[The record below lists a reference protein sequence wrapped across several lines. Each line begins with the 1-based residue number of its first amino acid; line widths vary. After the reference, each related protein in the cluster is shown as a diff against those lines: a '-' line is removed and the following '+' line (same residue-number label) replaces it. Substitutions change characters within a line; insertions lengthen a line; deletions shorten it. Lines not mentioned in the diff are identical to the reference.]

1 MNCPKCAY
9 ELVNKYYKGMFEVE
23 YCPNCRGMW
32 LDFDELDTLEDVRF
46 RDDDLKGSLV
56 HRAEPT
62 GFRCPRC
69 DQALHQFE
77 YRLFG
82 LKLDYCPDNSHGFWL
97 DAGED
102 ERVIAI
108 MQQRAAEVQR
118 KQDAESEWR
127 QVLKKI
133 KSKSF
138 FDELFK

>member
-1 MNCPKCAY
+1 
-9 ELVNKYYKGMFEVE
+9 MFEVE

-56 HRAEPT
+56 HHAEPT
-62 GFRCPRC
+62 GYRCPRC
-69 DQALHQFE
+69 SETLHQFE

-82 LKLDYCPDNSHGFWL
+82 LKLDYCPANSHGFWL

-102 ERVIAI
+102 ERVITI
-108 MQQRAAEVQR
+108 MQKRALEIQR
-118 KQDAESEWR
+118 KQDAEFEWR
-127 QVLKKI
+127 SVLRKI

-138 FDELFK
+138 FDQMFKK